1 MLVLTMSQPSK
12 RDPCECRGT
21 PEQEQE
27 LAHVVGRSPA
37 RDRRDQSVIGEGRQR
52 RAFRASHTWD
62 GRVRQEAAQDEP
74 GDAYQDDRVSKRA

>member
-1 MLVLTMSQPSK
+1 MLVLTMSQPSE

-37 RDRRDQSVIGEGRQR
+37 RDRRDQSVIGEGR
-52 RAFRASHTWD
+52 
-62 GRVRQEAAQDEP
+62 
-74 GDAYQDDRVSKRA
+74 

>member
-1 MLVLTMSQPSK
+1 MLVLTMSQPSE

-27 LAHVVGRSPA
+27 LAHVVGRSPPA
-37 RDRRDQSVIGEGRQR
+37 RDCRDQSVIGEGWQR
-52 RAFRASHTWD
+52 RAFRAFHPWD

-74 GDAYQDDRVSKRA
+74 DDAYQDDQVSKR